1 MWFQTLY
8 AYFKMSS
15 PILCFLYIN
24 LLSKF
29 EKNRSQWRDWDK
41 EKKRDREREGGGE
54 GERLNNWLHN
64 KALYYMICK
73 SPSTHT
79 RMNTHTRTVLDH
91 EQEINFFVISHRNLA
106 LLLIAVRI
114 SRLAYKESIFER
126 KCRNC

>member
-1 MWFQTLY
+1 M
-8 AYFKMSS
+8 K
-15 PILCFLYIN
+15 
-24 LLSKF
+24 
-29 EKNRSQWRDWDK
+29 RRDPNEETEIK
-41 EKKRDREREGGGE
+41 RERETGRERGGGE

-64 KALYYMICK
+64 KVLYYMICK

-91 EQEINFFVISHRNLA
+91 EQEINFSVISHRNLA

-126 KCRNC
+126 KCRNF